1 MGLAQMSANTLTT
14 QKLLAVSELIRLP
27 KQYGTMLVLWPT
39 LWSLFIASDGS
50 PSAKHLVIFILGTF
64 LMRSA
69 GCAINDIADR
79 DFDPRVER
87 TRTRPLAS
95 GRLRVGEAIFVFAAL
110 AALAFVL
117 VLFLNTLTILL
128 SVVGILLASI
138 YPFIKRISHLP
149 QVVLGMAFGWGAVMA
164 WSAVTGG
171 LGVMPFL
178 LFTANVFWSTAYDTI
193 YALMD
198 IEDDLKIGVRSTA
211 ILFGSRVYGAL
222 QLLYAAFAVT
232 LGLAGWYAGLG
243 PLYYAGLILSFVA
256 LLLVVRS
263 VKKSPERET
272 AFRGFLA
279 NAAVGGGILVFIIM
293 DLNLY

>member
-1 MGLAQMSANTLTT
+1 
-14 QKLLAVSELIRLP
+14 
-27 KQYGTMLVLWPT
+27 
-39 LWSLFIASDGS
+39 
-50 PSAKHLVIFILGTF
+50 
-64 LMRSA
+64 
-69 GCAINDIADR
+69 
-79 DFDPRVER
+79 VER

-95 GRLRVGEAIFVFAAL
+95 GRLKVGEALFVFAAL
-110 AALAFVL
+110 SALAFVL

-128 SVVGILLASI
+128 SVAGLLLASV

-171 LGVMPFL
+171 LGIIPFL
-178 LFTANVFWSTAYDTI
+178 LFAANVFWATAYDTI

-222 QLLYAAFAVT
+222 QLLYAAFAAT
-232 LGLAGWYAGLG
+232 LALAGWYAGLG

-263 VKKSPERET
+263 VKKNPERET

-279 NAAVGGGILVFIIM
+279 NAAVGGGILVFIIL
-293 DLNLY
+293 DLL